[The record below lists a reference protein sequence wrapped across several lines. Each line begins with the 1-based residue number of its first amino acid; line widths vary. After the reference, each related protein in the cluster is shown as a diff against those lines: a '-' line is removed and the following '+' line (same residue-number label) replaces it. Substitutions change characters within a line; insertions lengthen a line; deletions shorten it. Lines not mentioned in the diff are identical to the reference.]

1 MYACILVPLDGSRL
15 AECVLPAVERLAGG
29 DTCVVLLHVLERSAP
44 AEVHGERHLRAEAEA
59 LDYLRGVAA
68 RLEEKG
74 VRSEFHFHDAPE
86 GDVARSIAAHAEE
99 KRADLIALST
109 HGRGRVRDRLFG
121 TIAQRVLGSGAT
133 PVLLVRPPDD
143 GACPPFEPRMILVPL
158 DGTRTAEAALK
169 PAEMLAQALEARVH
183 LVRVVASEDSVRGDR
198 PEATLLP
205 SATRAVLDL
214 ECEAARTYLDG
225 VAETRISGDPV
236 VSWEVSRGSVA
247 PSLAEAA
254 TEPGIGLIVMAT
266 HGRSGLQA
274 LWSGSVAAQVLGRT
288 RVPVLL
294 IRAEPQP
301 TR

>member
-1 MYACILVPLDGSRL
+1 
-15 AECVLPAVERLAGG
+15 
-29 DTCVVLLHVLERSAP
+29 
-44 AEVHGERHLRAEAEA
+44 
-59 LDYLRGVAA
+59 
-68 RLEEKG
+68 
-74 VRSEFHFHDAPE
+74 
-86 GDVARSIAAHAEE
+86 
-99 KRADLIALST
+99 
-109 HGRGRVRDRLFG
+109 
-121 TIAQRVLGSGAT
+121 
-133 PVLLVRPPDD
+133 
-143 GACPPFEPRMILVPL
+143 
-158 DGTRTAEAALK
+158 
-169 PAEMLAQALEARVH
+169 
-183 LVRVVASEDSVRGDR
+183 
-198 PEATLLP
+198 
-205 SATRAVLDL
+205 
-214 ECEAARTYLDG
+214 